1 MKELN
6 NKQKVFCREYVKNG
20 SNGTAA
26 YMKAYSKC
34 TEETA
39 RRNASKLLTNTDIQN
54 YIKELQDK
62 AESKDIMTTIQ
73 KKEFLTKMILKDK
86 RANRSDKLK
95 ALDILNKMD
104 GEYITKVEGNL
115 NLSYEEKLKEVVD
128 RDEY

>member
-6 NKQKVFCREYVKNG
+6 NKQKIFCREYVKNG

-86 RANRSDKLK
+86 KANRSDKLK

-104 GEYITKVEGNL
+104 GEYITRVEADVSVN
-115 NLSYEEKLKEVVD
+115 EIVVD
-128 RDEY
+128 VEDE

>member
-6 NKQKVFCREYVKNG
+6 NKQKIFCREYVKNG
-20 SNGTAA
+20 NNGTQA
-26 YMKAYSKC
+26 YMKAYPNCS
-34 TEETA
+34 EETA

-73 KKEFLTKMILKDK
+73 KKEFLTNMILKDLDATK
-86 RANRSDKLK
+86 NEKLK

-104 GEYITKVEGNL
+104 GEYTEKINISGE
-115 NLSYEEKLKEVVD
+115 LSYEKTIREVVD
-128 RDEY
+128 ENEY

>member
-6 NKQKVFCREYVKNG
+6 NKQKIFCREYVKNG

-39 RRNASKLLTNTDIQN
+39 RRNASKLLTNTDIQG

-86 RANRSDKLK
+86 KANRSDKLK

-104 GEYITKVEGNL
+104 GEYITRVEADVSVN
-115 NLSYEEKLKEVVD
+115 EIVVD
-128 RDEY
+128 VEDE

>member
-6 NKQKVFCREYVKNG
+6 NKQKIFCREYVKNG

-62 AESKDIMTTIQ
+62 AESKDIMTNIQ

-86 RANRSDKLK
+86 KANRSDKLK

-104 GEYITKVEGNL
+104 GEYITRVEADVSVN
-115 NLSYEEKLKEVVD
+115 EIVVD
-128 RDEY
+128 VEDE

>member
-6 NKQKVFCREYVKNG
+6 NKHKIFCREYVKNG
-20 SNGTAA
+20 LNGTKA
-26 YMKAYSKC
+26 YMKAYPDC

-39 RRNASKLLTNTDIQN
+39 RINASKLLTKTNIQN

-73 KKEFLTKMILKDK
+73 KKEFLTNMILKDK
-86 RANRSDKLK
+86 DANRTDRLR

-104 GEYITKVEGNL
+104 GEYIEKVETKVSANL
-115 NLSYEEKLKEVVD
+115 VVD
-128 RDEY
+128 IDDE

>member
-6 NKQKVFCREYVKNG
+6 NKHKIFCREYVKNG
-20 SNGTAA
+20 LNGTKA
-26 YMKAYSKC
+26 YMKAYPNC

-39 RRNASKLLTNTDIQN
+39 RINASKLLTKTNTQN

-73 KKEFLTKMILKDK
+73 KKEFLTNMILKDK
-86 RANRSDKLK
+86 DANRTDRLR

-104 GEYITKVEGNL
+104 GEYIEKVETKVSANL
-115 NLSYEEKLKEVVD
+115 VVD
-128 RDEY
+128 IDDE